1 MKILSLSFIFLG
13 LFYYYWP
20 TPKSPV
26 SIDAVRVKASA
37 PSRSINSLKTPI
49 KRKAPPVRRKLE
61 KEEVERP
68 QIYEE
73 AAPTISATREP
84 GFEEEIPLHD
94 AEKEWQGQLR
104 ETLNIID
111 PRHGE
116 AMFSAYVAEKSS
128 FQSEL
133 DELIRTHQKSYDLE
147 YLIEELEFKHEEK
160 LEQIFGSYYEE
171 LKFQEG
177 KYKESLPQM
186 SESSFP

>member
-20 TPKSPV
+20 VPKSSL

-37 PSRSINSLKTPI
+37 PSRSIVPAKKQVL
-49 KRKAPPVRRKLE
+49 RKAPSLTSVIE
-61 KEEVERP
+61 KEEIERP
-68 QIYEE
+68 QVYEE
-73 AAPTISATREP
+73 SAPTISATREP
-84 GFEEEIPLHD
+84 GFVDDTPLHD

-104 ETLNIID
+104 ETLSLID

-116 AMFSAYVAEKSS
+116 AMYSAYVAEKSS
-128 FQSEL
+128 YQAEL

-160 LEQIFGSYYEE
+160 LQQIFGSYYEE

>member
-20 TPKSPV
+20 APKSAI

-37 PSRSINSLKTPI
+37 PARSLVPAEKKIQ
-49 KRKAPPVRRKLE
+49 RKAPSVKAIME

-68 QIYEE
+68 QIYDES
-73 AAPTISATREP
+73 APSISATREP

-104 ETLNIID
+104 ETLSMMD

-128 FQSEL
+128 YQAEL

-147 YLIEELEFKHEEK
+147 YLIEDLEFKHEEK
-160 LEQIFGSYYEE
+160 LQQIFGSYYEE